1 MKDKSVISNQSFCM
15 TQVCFSQFKS
25 HLSWTGNAH
34 LVKGNDKGG
43 VGVNFR
49 VGGGGGYGCF
59 SNDISGGGERVGD
72 ADGYGGL
79 WFWE

>member
-1 MKDKSVISNQSFCM
+1 M

-59 SNDISGGGERVGD
+59 SNDISGGGNRRGDCGERVGD